1 MMMFTEHLKIQNLVR
16 LSPDQTGLPQ
26 FSMPVFSEISFT
38 ISALV
43 IFTNYLKSIN
53 CILKWAAKIVL
64 KLRTENFF

>member
-1 MMMFTEHLKIQNLVR
+1 
-16 LSPDQTGLPQ
+16 
-26 FSMPVFSEISFT
+26 MPVFSEISLT